1 MEVKIQT
8 DDAVFFHDTLTVNKP
23 YIARKPRNHDSLA
36 FVTSGTLSYE
46 KQGKITKIRQGE
58 VAYIA
63 KGSVDRSQAA
73 DGDAVSYLAVNFN
86 FDPAFPG
93 GKLPFQTVCS
103 VRHPYRYEKL
113 FRNALAEYNL
123 RLPGSRM
130 ICSGILCQI
139 IGLLCN
145 DLSFDKV
152 NDKTAKKMELALD
165 YFNRNFSRSDLK
177 ISESASAAGMSEKHF
192 RRLFSKLYQ
201 KNPHEFLRELRLNH
215 AELLLL
221 HTEKAISDIADLC
234 GFSDVYSFSHCFKQ
248 HFGASP
254 RQYRETQEGKEK
266 TENAKT

>member
-1 MEVKIQT
+1 MEVKIPT
-8 DDAVFFHDTLTVNKP
+8 DDAVFFSDTLTVGKP

-36 FVTSGTLSYE
+36 FVTDGTLAYE
-46 KQGKITKIRQGE
+46 TQGKIVKIRQGE
-58 VAYIA
+58 VVYIA
-63 KGSVDRSQAA
+63 KGSVDKSQAA

-86 FDPAFPG
+86 FAPACSG
-93 GKLPFQTVCS
+93 GKLPFQTACS

-113 FRNALAEYNL
+113 FRNALAEYSL
-123 RLPGSRM
+123 HLPGSQM

-145 DLSFDKV
+145 DLSFDRV

-165 YFNRNFSRSDLK
+165 YFNRNFSRADLK
-177 ISESASAAGMSEKHF
+177 ISELAAVTDMSEKHF
-192 RRLFSKLYQ
+192 RRLFSELYQ
-201 KNPHEFLRELRLNH
+201 KKPHEFLRELRLNQ

-221 HTEKAISDIADLC
+221 NTEKEISDIADLC

-254 RQYRETQEGKEK
+254 RQYREAQEG
-266 TENAKT
+266 TE